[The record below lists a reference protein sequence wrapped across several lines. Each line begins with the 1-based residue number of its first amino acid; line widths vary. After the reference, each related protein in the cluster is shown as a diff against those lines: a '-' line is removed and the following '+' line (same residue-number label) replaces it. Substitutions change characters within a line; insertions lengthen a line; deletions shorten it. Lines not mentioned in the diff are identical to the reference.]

1 MKGFLLDENLP
12 TRLTFAP
19 SMPTCHARHFGGNP
33 TDGELWELARV
44 RHWVIITKDADF
56 SERILVSKAPPW
68 IVRLRLREH
77 AAQRVPQLPCGR
89 VAADRIP
96 SSCAQAHLRLCGSHR
111 GICLKGTSKNLHL
124 HFSFLVR
131 P

>member
-19 SMPTCHARHFGGNP
+19 SMPTCHARDFGGNP

-68 IVRLRLREH
+68 IVRLRFGNMRRKEFHSFL
-77 AAQRVPQLPCGR
+77 AGVWPQIESLLPAHKLIC
-89 VAADRIP
+89 VYADRIE
-96 SSCAQAHLRLCGSHR
+96 AFA
-111 GICLKGTSKNLHL
+111 
-124 HFSFLVR
+124 
-131 P
+131 